1 MRFLNYGDAL
11 AALRSRYPDLTE
23 AELRMW
29 VDGRRGLWAW
39 TARSRAFFSWSG
51 TTDPNALMDC
61 RFLAKQVFRFVP
73 SRRYLTYGQL
83 VARWQARVSG
93 DIHRFI
99 EERVAAFRTQKPGW
113 GLLDFGTFDPLGQLD
128 LPVRDSLFAVDQVE
142 EKEREWFASVLPRQD
157 NRRSP
162 LIGLITDY
170 HRWKPLAAYPE
181 SCHHLDLM
189 VKEGNLRVAVKVL
202 PKKLDAWE
210 AFLIPIPPD
219 TVGDPVNATSDY
231 LARCFYEPHDPANPP
246 LSLRL
251 EGFWYLDI
259 EEAFALIRDGEVE
272 SNYLFPPDTA
282 ALRQQWPNLFPS
294 CDFFFALT
302 RWNRVRVEDL
312 YWRDD
317 LQLSKAAGTTPM
329 RQKVSE
335 RGKRMRAARADKS
348 GEAMIRA
355 QAVKLMEA
363 YLKKHR
369 SASKMAAAMNVRDQI
384 FDEAHAAGVLFSRE
398 NAPDTIMRWLSKAQ
412 TTG

>member
-11 AALRSRYPDLTE
+11 AALRSRYPDLAE

-39 TARSRAFFSWSG
+39 TERPRAFFSWSG
-51 TTDPNALMDC
+51 TTDSNALMDC
-61 RFLAKQVFRFVP
+61 RFLAKQIFRFVP
-73 SRRYLTYGQL
+73 YRRYLTYGQL

-113 GLLDFGTFDPLGQLD
+113 GFLDFGAFDPLGRLD
-128 LPVRDSLFAVDQVE
+128 LPARDFLFAVDQVE
-142 EKEREWFASVLPRQD
+142 EKEREWFAGVLPSED

-162 LIGLITDY
+162 LVGLTTDY
-170 HRWKPLAAYPE
+170 HRWKPLAEYPE
-181 SCHHLDLM
+181 SRHHLDLM

-202 PKKLDAWE
+202 PKRPDEWE

-219 TVGDPVNATSDY
+219 IVGDPVNATANY
-231 LARCFYEPHDPANPP
+231 QARCFHEPHDPTSLP
-246 LSLRL
+246 LLLRL

-259 EEAFALIRDGEVE
+259 EEAFTLFRDGEVLI
-272 SNYLFPPDTA
+272 NYLFPPDPA

-312 YWRDD
+312 YWRGD
-317 LQLSKAAGTTPM
+317 LQSSKAADKTPIHHKDSELGKKM
-329 RQKVSE
+329 RQ
-335 RGKRMRAARADKS
+335 ARAEKN
-348 GEAMIRA
+348 GETMIKA
-355 QAVKLMEA
+355 KAVKLAEA
-363 YLKKHR
+363 YRKKNRR
-369 SASKMAAAMNVRDQI
+369 SSKKAVANHVCDQI
-384 FDEAHAAGVLFSRE
+384 FDEARAAGVLFSRE

>member
-29 VDGRRGLWAW
+29 IDGRRGLWAW
-39 TARSRAFFSWSG
+39 TERPRAFFSWSG

-99 EERVAAFRTQKPGW
+99 GERVAAFRTQKPGW
-113 GLLDFGTFDPLGQLD
+113 GFLDFGAFDPLGRLD
-128 LPVRDSLFAVDQVE
+128 LPARDSLFAVDQVE
-142 EKEREWFASVLPRQD
+142 EKEREWFSGVLPSKGNRQ
-157 NRRSP
+157 SP
-162 LIGLITDY
+162 LVGLTIDY
-170 HRWKPLAAYPE
+170 HRWKPLAEYPG
-181 SCHHLDLM
+181 SCPHLELM
-189 VKEGNLRVAVKVL
+189 TKNKELRVAIKIL
-202 PKKLDAWE
+202 RKGLDICE
-210 AFLIPIPPD
+210 AYLIPVSPNTND
-219 TVGDPVNATSDY
+219 DPVNASSDY
-231 LARCFYEPHDPANPP
+231 IHMCFHEPHDPDNPP
-246 LSLRL
+246 ILLCL
-251 EGFWYLDI
+251 EGFWFLDH
-259 EEAFALIRDGEVE
+259 EEAYCVFRDG
-272 SNYLFPPDTA
+272 STLISYLFPHDVP

-317 LQLSKAAGTTPM
+317 LQSSKAVDTTPIHRKDSELGKKM
-329 RQKVSE
+329 RQ
-335 RGKRMRAARADKS
+335 ARAKKN
-348 GEAMIRA
+348 GETMIKA
-355 QAVKLMEA
+355 KAVKLAEA
-363 YLKKHR
+363 YRKNNRRSSKKAVANH
-369 SASKMAAAMNVRDQI
+369 VCDQI
-384 FDEAHAAGVLFSRE
+384 FDEARAAGVLFSRE